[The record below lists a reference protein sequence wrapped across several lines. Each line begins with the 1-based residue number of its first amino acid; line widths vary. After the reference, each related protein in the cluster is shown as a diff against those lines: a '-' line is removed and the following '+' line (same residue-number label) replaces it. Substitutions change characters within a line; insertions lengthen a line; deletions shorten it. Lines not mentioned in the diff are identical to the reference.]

1 MALAELLKAKDEAIA
16 LKTKTASELA
26 TAEEIL
32 LTAQQADEQAEVL
45 RVEAHKAIR
54 DVLVDKGDHAIVSPD
69 GTVTIYRAVDITEG
83 CEQGWLC
90 THPVIGAEES
100 K

>member
-16 LKTKTASELA
+16 RKQMADDYLA
-26 TAEEIL
+26 EANKMLADAQEAYEKAEATRL
-32 LTAQQADEQAEVL
+32 
-45 RVEAHKAIR
+45 EAHKAIR